1 MLKRAHELR
10 MRTTLGAL
18 MESRLRYRGRIPPT
32 TRIGT
37 QDPATLNTYKLKKL
51 PDVFVILCIVLTICL
66 VGTSYYFY
74 RWLPEPVAPT
84 NPNHFSATRARK
96 HMEDIVS
103 LGVRNVGS
111 QANEILAKNLLIQKI
126 KAIQALASQKVE
138 VELSV
143 QTISGG
149 YYLEFLGGMTHIY
162 HNVSNVIV
170 RVAKRGSS
178 SEHAFLINA
187 HYDSSIGA
195 VSASDDAVSCGTM
208 LEVLQTL
215 TADPAPFLPVYDVI
229 FLFNG
234 AEETVLQASH
244 GFVTQH
250 PWAKKVK
257 AFVNLEAAGAGGREI
272 VFQSGPENPWLIG
285 IYAKVAP
292 YPYGSVIAEDL
303 FQSGL
308 IPSDTDFRIFRDFG
322 QFPGIDA
329 AYYSNGYVYHTE

>member
-1 MLKRAHELR
+1 MTITDKR
-10 MRTTLGAL
+10 T
-18 MESRLRYRGRIPPT
+18 RGSGSDDT
-32 TRIGT
+32 SK
-37 QDPATLNTYKLKKL
+37 AKKL
-51 PDVFVILCIVLTICL
+51 PDAFIVVCIALVICL
-66 VGTSYYFY
+66 LGTSYYFY
-74 RWLPEPVAPT
+74 RWLPDPVDPSS
-84 NPNHFSATRARK
+84 PNHFSAARARK
-96 HMEDIVS
+96 HLEDIVN

-111 QANEILAKNLLIQKI
+111 QANEVYAKNLLIQKV
-126 KAIQALASQKVE
+126 KDIQTLASQEVE
-138 VELSV
+138 IELSV
-143 QTISGG
+143 QASSGG
-149 YYLEFLGGMTHIY
+149 YYLDFLGGMTHIY

-170 RVAKRGSS
+170 RVSKRGSS

-187 HYDSSIGA
+187 HYDSSLGA

-215 TADPAPFLPVYDVI
+215 TADPAPFLPKYDII

-244 GFVTQH
+244 GFITQH
-250 PWAKKVK
+250 PWAKKIR

-285 IYAKVAP
+285 LYAKVAP
-292 YPYGSVIAEDL
+292 YPHGSVVAEDL

-322 QFPGIDA
+322 QLPGIDT